1 MFSKILGIRICILI
15 FPFFCPSK
23 SILQEIYFIGMDV
36 NIRKFWSWLIENIIW
51 SFFRLF
57 IISTNEIWLPFLY
70 WVSVNVRNV
79 LLCSIFSDYLD
90 KVEWIKC
97 LRWWLQSYSTWYFDK
112 VKFKNSGIMIFQV
125 VIINILLFIT
135 IINIIIYD
143 SFIRKVIKKKFV
155 IKIIRTYLRFSVS
168 KFIGLMWNFVDSFIL
183 YSLRSSFCISAVDSW
198 SIMWQCFLSSF
209 SKWSYR

>member
-36 NIRKFWSWLIENIIW
+36 NIRKFWSWLIENILW

-57 IISTNEIWLPFLY
+57 IISTNEMWLSFLY
-70 WVSVNVRNV
+70 WVSMNVRNV
-79 LLCSIFSDYLD
+79 LLCSIFIDYLD
-90 KVEWIKC
+90 RVEWIKC
-97 LRWWLQSYSTWYFDK
+97 LRWWLQSYRTWYFNK
-112 VKFKNSGIMIFQV
+112 VKFKNSSIMIFQV
-125 VIINILLFIT
+125 VIINILLFIA

-168 KFIGLMWNFVDSFIL
+168 KFIDLTWNFVDSFIL
-183 YSLRSSFCISAVDSW
+183 YLLWSAFCISAMDSW
-198 SIMWQCFLSSF
+198 SIMWQFFLSSL
-209 SKWSYR
+209 SKWSSR